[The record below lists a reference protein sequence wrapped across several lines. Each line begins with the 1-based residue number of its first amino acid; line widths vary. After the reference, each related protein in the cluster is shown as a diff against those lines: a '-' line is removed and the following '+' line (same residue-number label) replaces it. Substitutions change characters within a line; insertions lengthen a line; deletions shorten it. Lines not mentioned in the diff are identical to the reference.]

1 MLTEATSYY
10 EFDRMHRI
18 DRIYYH
24 IITIVSFADGVGFR
38 RREGEETGN

>member
-24 IITIVSFADGVGFR
+24 IITIVSFADGGRIQAQGVR
-38 RREGEETGN
+38 RDR